1 MKTVII
7 IPVRMASKR
16 FPNKPLALINGVPMI
31 QRVWQQAIKSKFGDV
46 YVACADREIY
56 DLINSLGGTAIMTDP
71 DLTSGT
77 DRVYAALKK
86 IKNYSSY
93 ESVINLQGDM
103 PIINPKNIIKVNE
116 PIYQGF
122 DIGTLVTN
130 ITKDEERN
138 INITKAKIK
147 WLKKNKLGEAL
158 DFYKNSKNN
167 IRDVYHHVGIYSFKI
182 KSLNKFVSIS
192 PSLNELKF
200 KLEQWRALDS
210 SLSIGVS
217 YVKNVPISIDTK
229 EDLISVESI
238 IKTQND

>member
-1 MKTVII
+1 MNQVNSRNIKKDKTMWKIVLLLCGSII
-7 IPVRMASKR
+7 IGQK
-16 FPNKPLALINGVPMI
+16 
-31 QRVWQQAIKSKFGDV
+31 
-46 YVACADREIY
+46 
-56 DLINSLGGTAIMTDP
+56 
-71 DLTSGT
+71 
-77 DRVYAALKK
+77 
-86 IKNYSSY
+86 
-93 ESVINLQGDM
+93 
-103 PIINPKNIIKVNE
+103 
-116 PIYQGF
+116 GF
-122 DIGTLVTN
+122 
-130 ITKDEERN
+130 TKDEERN

-167 IRDVYHHVGIYSFKI
+167 IRDIYHHVGIYSFKI
-182 KSLNKFVSIS
+182 ESLSKFVSIP

>member
-46 YVACADREIY
+46 YVACSEREIY
-56 DLINSLGGTAIMTDP
+56 DLINSLGGDAIMTDP
-71 DLTSGT
+71 DLPSGT

-86 IKNYSSY
+86 IKNYLSY

-103 PIINPKNIIKVNE
+103 PIIDPKNIIKVNE